1 MENIVNSRRD
11 KKRVERQHQ
20 ILDAASSLFK
30 MRGYDQTSIDDIAR
44 EADIARGTV
53 FYNFESKED
62 IVFALRIRSVDEA
75 KERALELLSS
85 GTPALKCI
93 ESFLVEVAQWTEKN
107 PELAEVLWRH
117 GPVSAKRFLKTEMM
131 DEKITGAESKRNS
144 EPKAPPGSPNLV
156 PIELVKSAQ
165 SEKSMRADLP
175 AERLSHYINF
185 ILIHG
190 QMEWLRGDRKQ
201 PLDKHMLDELNIL
214 LEGLGSFKSR

>member
-1 MENIVNSRRD
+1 M
-11 KKRVERQHQ
+11 ERQHQ

-30 MRGYDQTSIDDIAR
+30 ARGYDQTSIDDIAR

-62 IVFALRIRSVDEA
+62 IVFALRFRSLDEA
-75 KERALELLSS
+75 KERALDLLAA
-85 GTPALKCI
+85 GTPALQCI

-117 GPVSAKRFLKTEMM
+117 GPISAKRFLKTEMM
-131 DEKITGAESKRNS
+131 DEKITGAESKRNA
-144 EPKAPPGSPNLV
+144 ELKAPLGPPNLV
-156 PIELVKSAQ
+156 PIELVNSAQ
-165 SEKSMRADLP
+165 SEKSMRADVS

-190 QMEWLRGDRKQ
+190 QMEWLRGDRKT
-201 PLDKHMLDELNIL
+201 PLDKYMLGEFRIL
-214 LEGLGSFKSR
+214 REGIGA

>member
-1 MENIVNSRRD
+1 MSEALHSRRD
-11 KKRVERQHQ
+11 KKRVERHHQ

-30 MRGYDQTSIDDIAR
+30 VRGYEQTSIDDIAR

-62 IVFALRIRSVDEA
+62 IVFALRFRSVDEA
-75 KERALELLSS
+75 RERALAMHVD
-85 GTPALKCI
+85 GAPAVKCI

-117 GPVSAKRFLKTEMM
+117 GPVNAKRFLRPEVLH
-131 DEKITGAESKRNS
+131 ERITGAEDARPTQIK
-144 EPKAPPGSPNLV
+144 PPPGPPNLV

-165 SEKSMRADLP
+165 VEKSMRDDVS
-175 AERLSHYINF
+175 AERMAHHLNF

-190 QMEWLRGDRKQ
+190 QMEWLRGDREL
-201 PLDKHMLDELNIL
+201 PLDKHMLEEFKVVLD
-214 LEGLGSFKSR
+214 GLGVRT

>member
-1 MENIVNSRRD
+1 MENTLNSRRG
-11 KKRVERQHQ
+11 KKRMERQHQ

-30 MRGYDQTSIDDIAR
+30 ARGYDQTSIDDIAR

-62 IVFALRIRSVDEA
+62 IVFALRFRSVDEA
-75 KERALELLSS
+75 KERALDLLAA
-85 GTPALKCI
+85 GTPALQCI

-117 GPVSAKRFLKTEMM
+117 GPISAKRFLKTEMM
-131 DEKITGAESKRNS
+131 DEKITGAESKRNA
-144 EPKAPPGSPNLV
+144 ELKAPLGPPNLV
-156 PIELVKSAQ
+156 PIELVNSAQ
-165 SEKSMRADLP
+165 SEKSMRADVP

-190 QMEWLRGDRKQ
+190 QMEWLRGDRKT
-201 PLDKHMLDELNIL
+201 PLDKYMLGEFRIL
-214 LEGLGSFKSR
+214 REGIGA

>member
-1 MENIVNSRRD
+1 MENTLNSRRD

-20 ILDAASSLFK
+20 ILDAASSLFTV
-30 MRGYDQTSIDDIAR
+30 RGYDETSIDDIAR

-62 IVFALRIRSVDEA
+62 IVFALRFRSVDVA
-75 KERALELLSS
+75 KERALEQLT
-85 GTPALKCI
+85 GGEPALKCI
-93 ESFLVEVAQWTEKN
+93 EGFLVEVAQWTEKN

-117 GPVSAKRFLKTEMM
+117 GPVSAKRFLKAEMM
-131 DEKITGAESKRNS
+131 DEKITGEQTKRSAEL
-144 EPKAPPGSPNLV
+144 KAPPGPPNLV
-156 PIELVKSAQ
+156 PIELVKCAQ
-165 SEKSMRADLP
+165 SDNSLRSDVP

-201 PLDKHMLDELNIL
+201 SLDKHMLEELKIV
-214 LEGLGSFKSR
+214 LEGICAQ

>member
-1 MENIVNSRRD
+1 MENTLNSRRG
-11 KKRVERQHQ
+11 KKRMERQHQ

-30 MRGYDQTSIDDIAR
+30 ARGYDQTSIDDIAR

-62 IVFALRIRSVDEA
+62 IVFALRFRSLDEA
-75 KERALELLSS
+75 KERALDLLAA
-85 GTPALKCI
+85 GTPALQCI

-117 GPVSAKRFLKTEMM
+117 GPISAKRFLKTEMM
-131 DEKITGAESKRNS
+131 DEKITGAESKRNA
-144 EPKAPPGSPNLV
+144 ELKAPLGPPNLV
-156 PIELVKSAQ
+156 PIELVNSAQ
-165 SEKSMRADLP
+165 SEKSMRADVP

-190 QMEWLRGDRKQ
+190 QMEWLRGDRKT
-201 PLDKHMLDELNIL
+201 PLDKYMLGEFRIL
-214 LEGLGSFKSR
+214 REGIGA

>member
-1 MENIVNSRRD
+1 MENTLNSRRG
-11 KKRVERQHQ
+11 KKRMERQHQ

-30 MRGYDQTSIDDIAR
+30 ARGYDQTSIDDIAR

-62 IVFALRIRSVDEA
+62 IVFALRFRSVDEA
-75 KERALELLSS
+75 KERALDLLAA

-93 ESFLVEVAQWTEKN
+93 ENFLVEVAQWTEKN

-117 GPVSAKRFLKTEMM
+117 GPISAKRFLKTEMM
-131 DEKITGAESKRNS
+131 DEKITGAESKRNA
-144 EPKAPPGSPNLV
+144 ELKAPLGPPNLV
-156 PIELVKSAQ
+156 PIELVNSAQ
-165 SEKSMRADLP
+165 SEKSMRADVP

-190 QMEWLRGDRKQ
+190 QMEWLRGDRKT
-201 PLDKHMLDELNIL
+201 PLDKYMLGELKIV
-214 LEGLGSFKSR
+214 LEGLKA

>member
-1 MENIVNSRRD
+1 MENILNSRRD

-30 MRGYDQTSIDDIAR
+30 LRGYDQTSIDDIAR

-62 IVFALRIRSVDEA
+62 IVFALRFRSVDES
-75 KERALELLSS
+75 KERALEQLSE
-85 GTPALKCI
+85 GKPALKCI

-117 GPVSAKRFLKTEMM
+117 GPVSAKRFLKAEMM
-131 DEKITGAESKRNS
+131 DEKITGAQSKRSN
-144 EPKAPPGSPNLV
+144 EFKAPPGPPNLV

-165 SEKSMRADLP
+165 CEKSLRSDVA

-190 QMEWLRGDRKQ
+190 QMEWLRGDRKR
-201 PLDKHMLDELNIL
+201 PLDAHMLEEFRIL
-214 LEGLGSFKSR
+214 REGIGATA

>member
-1 MENIVNSRRD
+1 MENILHSRRD

-30 MRGYDQTSIDDIAR
+30 VRGYEETSIDDIAR

-62 IVFALRIRSVDEA
+62 IVFALRFRSVDEA
-75 KERALELLSS
+75 KARALDLLSG
-85 GTPALKCI
+85 GTPALECI

-131 DEKITGAESKRNS
+131 DEKITGADLKRNA
-144 EPKAPPGSPNLV
+144 EFKAPPGPPNLV
-156 PIELVKSAQ
+156 PIELVTSAQ
-165 SEKSMRADLP
+165 SQKSMRSDVP

-190 QMEWLRGDRKQ
+190 QMEWLRGDRKL
-201 PLDKHMLDELNIL
+201 PLDKHMLDEFRIL
-214 LEGLGSFKSR
+214 REGIGS

>member
-1 MENIVNSRRD
+1 MENTINSRRD

-30 MRGYDQTSIDDIAR
+30 VRGYDQTSIDDIAR

-62 IVFALRIRSVDEA
+62 IVFALRFRSVDEA
-75 KERALELLSS
+75 KERALDLLAQ
-85 GTPALKCI
+85 GAPALKCI
-93 ESFLVEVAQWTEKN
+93 ENFLVEVAQWTEKN

-131 DEKITGAESKRNS
+131 DEKITGAESRRSAETKT
-144 EPKAPPGSPNLV
+144 PPGPPNLV

-165 SEKSMRADLP
+165 SEKTMRSDVS
-175 AERLSHYINF
+175 AERLSHYLNF

-190 QMEWLRGDRKQ
+190 QMEWLHGDRKC
-201 PLDKHMLDELNIL
+201 PLSQHMLESLKIV
-214 LEGLGSFKSR
+214 LEGLRA

>member
-1 MENIVNSRRD
+1 MENTINSRRD

-30 MRGYDQTSIDDIAR
+30 VRGYDQTSIDDIAR

-62 IVFALRIRSVDEA
+62 IVFALRFRSVDEA
-75 KERALELLSS
+75 KERALDLLAQAV
-85 GTPALKCI
+85 PALKCI
-93 ESFLVEVAQWTEKN
+93 ENFLVEVAQWTEKN

-131 DEKITGAESKRNS
+131 DEKITGAESRRSAETKT
-144 EPKAPPGSPNLV
+144 PPAPPNLV

-165 SEKSMRADLP
+165 SEKTMRSDVS
-175 AERLSHYINF
+175 AERLSHYLNF

-190 QMEWLRGDRKQ
+190 QMEWLQGDRKC
-201 PLDKHMLDELNIL
+201 PLSQHMLESLKII
-214 LEGLGSFKSR
+214 LEGLRA

>member
-1 MENIVNSRRD
+1 M
-11 KKRVERQHQ
+11 ERQHQ

-30 MRGYDQTSIDDIAR
+30 ARGYDQTSIDDIAR

-62 IVFALRIRSVDEA
+62 IVFALRFRSLDEA
-75 KERALELLSS
+75 KERALDLLAA
-85 GTPALKCI
+85 GTPALQCI

-117 GPVSAKRFLKTEMM
+117 GPISAKRFLKTEMM
-131 DEKITGAESKRNS
+131 DEKITGAESKRNA
-144 EPKAPPGSPNLV
+144 ELKAPLGPPNLV
-156 PIELVKSAQ
+156 PIELVNSAQ
-165 SEKSMRADLP
+165 SEKSMRADVP

-190 QMEWLRGDRKQ
+190 QMEWLRGDRKT
-201 PLDKHMLDELNIL
+201 PLDKYMLGELKIV
-214 LEGLGSFKSR
+214 LEGLKA

>member
-1 MENIVNSRRD
+1 MENTLNSRRG
-11 KKRVERQHQ
+11 KKRMERQHQ

-30 MRGYDQTSIDDIAR
+30 ARGYDQTSIDDIAR

-62 IVFALRIRSVDEA
+62 IVFALRFRSLDEA
-75 KERALELLSS
+75 KERALDLLAA
-85 GTPALKCI
+85 GTPALQCI

-117 GPVSAKRFLKTEMM
+117 GPISAKRFLKTEMM
-131 DEKITGAESKRNS
+131 DEKITGAESKRNA
-144 EPKAPPGSPNLV
+144 ELKAPLGPPNLV
-156 PIELVKSAQ
+156 PIELVNSAQ
-165 SEKSMRADLP
+165 SEKSMRADVS

-190 QMEWLRGDRKQ
+190 QMEWLRGDRKT
-201 PLDKHMLDELNIL
+201 PLDKYMLGEFRIL
-214 LEGLGSFKSR
+214 REGIGA

>member
-1 MENIVNSRRD
+1 M
-11 KKRVERQHQ
+11 ERQHQ

-30 MRGYDQTSIDDIAR
+30 ARGYDQTSIDDIAR

-62 IVFALRIRSVDEA
+62 IVFALRFRSVDEA
-75 KERALELLSS
+75 KERALDLLAA

-93 ESFLVEVAQWTEKN
+93 ENFLVEVAQWTEKN

-117 GPVSAKRFLKTEMM
+117 GPISAKRFLKTEMM
-131 DEKITGAESKRNS
+131 DEKITGAESKRNA
-144 EPKAPPGSPNLV
+144 ELKAPLGPPNLV
-156 PIELVKSAQ
+156 PIELVNSAQ
-165 SEKSMRADLP
+165 SEKSMRADVP

-190 QMEWLRGDRKQ
+190 QMEWLRGDRKT
-201 PLDKHMLDELNIL
+201 PLDKYMLGEFRIL
-214 LEGLGSFKSR
+214 REGIGA